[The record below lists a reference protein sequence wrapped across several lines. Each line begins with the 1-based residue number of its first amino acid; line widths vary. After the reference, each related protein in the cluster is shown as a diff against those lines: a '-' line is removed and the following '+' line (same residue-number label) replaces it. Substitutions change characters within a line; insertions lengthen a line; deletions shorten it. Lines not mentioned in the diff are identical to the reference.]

1 MVASRVGLNRI
12 WGQPRVKLGPHCA
25 QDMSVQLLELTCV
38 GLGHYPGPMATLGA
52 RVEDLG
58 THLCC
63 IPASV
68 TSQKGR
74 KTSLVIVVQ

>member
-1 MVASRVGLNRI
+1 
-12 WGQPRVKLGPHCA
+12 
-25 QDMSVQLLELTCV
+25 MSVQLPELTCV

-52 RVEDLG
+52 RVEALG